1 MNRKL
6 SDPAMTATESAAD
19 PRDLLTHAD
28 GRTWGQF
35 GNYRLTSHFQP
46 IVSLSHCRVIGHE
59 GLMRATDQAGA
70 NVSPLDVLAQ
80 AAQGP
85 SLHELDRLC
94 SLLHVCNARYETEES
109 GWLFL
114 NMHPDVFVHARDD
127 DLDRFTKLL
136 QDERGMPTHR
146 VVIEVLEQWISNTAE
161 GFSQA
166 VARFRERG
174 FLIAL
179 DDFGAGHSNFDRV
192 WQLKPEIVKLD
203 RCFAEQSE
211 TDPQVRRL
219 LPRIVTLL
227 HEAGALVLLEGIETE
242 TQAMIALESDI
253 DFAQGFYFARPS
265 PSLIPPPQTL
275 PLVLSLWDN
284 YEARAEQ
291 EYAENRNMI
300 APYENAIGYAS
311 VMLSAGKSIE
321 EACAGFLELPRA
333 EFCFL
338 LDHEARQI
346 GLNLLAPRLQNQAP
360 RFLPMIKVEEA
371 RWSRRPYFRRANE
384 HFGRICRTRPY
395 LSVATARLCITISV
409 KFLIGDENYVLC
421 GDISC
426 D

>member
-1 MNRKL
+1 MNQK
-6 SDPAMTATESAAD
+6 SPSAALITD
-19 PRDLLTHAD
+19 SFTALRHFLTQAD

-35 GNYRLTSHFQP
+35 GDYRLTSHYQP

-59 GLMRATDQAGA
+59 GLMRATDSTGT
-70 NVSPLDVLAQ
+70 NISPLDVLAK

-94 SLLHVCNARYETEES
+94 SLLHVCNARYEPGES

-114 NMHPDVFVHARDD
+114 NMHPDVFVHQRDE
-127 DLDRFTKLL
+127 DLESFMNLL
-136 QDERGMPTHR
+136 QAERGLPTNR
-146 VVIEVLEQWISNTAE
+146 VVIEVLEQWIGNTAD

-203 RCFAEQSE
+203 RCFAMQIE
-211 TDPQVRRL
+211 TDSQVRRL

-242 TQAMIALESDI
+242 TQALIALESDI

-265 PSLIPPPQTL
+265 PSLIPPPHTQ

-284 YEARAEQ
+284 YESRAHQ
-291 EYAENRNMI
+291 NYAENRKMI

-311 VMLSAGKSIE
+311 VMLAAGRPIE

-346 GLNLLAPRLQNQAP
+346 GQNLLAPRLRNTMP
-360 RFLPMIKVEEA
+360 RFLPLVKVEEA

-395 LSVATARLCITISV
+395 LSVATARLCITLSV
-409 KFLIGDENYVLC
+409 KFLIGGENFVLC

-426 D
+426 E

>member
-1 MNRKL
+1 MNQKPL
-6 SDPAMTATESAAD
+6 AAPTEIDSYTHL
-19 PRDLLTHAD
+19 RNLLTQSD

-35 GNYRLTSHFQP
+35 GNYRLSSHFQP
-46 IVSLSHCRVIGHE
+46 IVSLSHCRIIGHE
-59 GLMRATDQAGA
+59 GLMRAIDSTGA
-70 NVSPLDVLAQ
+70 NISPLDVLAQ
-80 AAQGP
+80 AAQGT

-94 SLLHVCNARYETEES
+94 SLLHVCNAKYQAGES

-114 NMHPDVFVHARDD
+114 NMHPDVFVHERDD
-127 DLDRFTKLL
+127 DLLSFANLL
-136 QDERGMPTHR
+136 QAERGLPTNR
-146 VVIEVLEQWISNTAE
+146 VVIEVLEQWVNNTSD
-161 GFSQA
+161 GFSEA

-203 RCFAEQSE
+203 RCFAAQIE
-211 TDPQVRRL
+211 TDPYARRL

-242 TQAMIALESDI
+242 LQAMIALESDI
-253 DFAQGFYFARPS
+253 DFAQGYYFARPS
-265 PSLIPPPQTL
+265 PSLVPPPHTQ

-284 YEARAEQ
+284 YEERAKKDFS
-291 EYAENRNMI
+291 ENRKMM

-311 VMLSAGKSIE
+311 VMLAAGKSIE

-346 GLNLLAPRLQNQAP
+346 GQNLLAPGLQNQKP
-360 RFLPMIKVEEA
+360 RFLPLVKVDEA

-395 LSVATARLCITISV
+395 LSVATARLCITLSV
-409 KFLIGDENYVLC
+409 KFLIGDKNFVLC
-421 GDISC
+421 GDINC